1 MDPNRIFCR
10 MEALLEEPRDERVAR
25 VVQELAREEQDSLRT
40 TPSDSVISINDD
52 DSKDDMIDL
61 TSYEEVV
68 VGKQEVL
75 EDLAELEEQ
84 GQEEAEEEE
93 DSTESRLRAD
103 TARVLRILADES
115 GPPQEWEEV
124 SQLLP
129 GSDLSFLQVYA
140 YLEAHLLKVNRVQI
154 VVEEFLGMA
163 ESRREE
169 TPSPP
174 VELR

>member
-1 MDPNRIFCR
+1 MKCNFVIRVLGERGGGVDPNRIFCR

-25 VVQELAREEQDSLRT
+25 VVQELAREEQESLRT

-68 VGKQEVL
+68 GKQEVL

-84 GQEEAEEEE
+84 GQEEVEVEDEE

-124 SQLLP
+124 S
-129 GSDLSFLQVYA
+129 
-140 YLEAHLLKVNRVQI
+140 HLLN
-154 VVEEFLGMA
+154 
-163 ESRREE
+163 
-169 TPSPP
+169 TPSWK
-174 VELR
+174 

>member
-1 MDPNRIFCR
+1 MNRVLGERRGGVDPNRIFCR

-25 VVQELAREEQDSLRT
+25 VVQELAREEQESLRT

-68 VGKQEVL
+68 VGKQEVMD
-75 EDLAELEEQ
+75 DLAELEEQ
-84 GQEEAEEEE
+84 GQEEEE

-124 SQLLP
+124 SQLL
-129 GSDLSFLQVYA
+129 
-140 YLEAHLLKVNRVQI
+140 
-154 VVEEFLGMA
+154 
-163 ESRREE
+163 
-169 TPSPP
+169 TSPWK
-174 VELR
+174 